1 MLRTDLNDLMNRCC
15 EMTTVEDFERLLS
28 DNNCH
33 ATAAEI
39 NDSYIERY
47 GFIDIVENDTN
58 DYMFRVRISRD
69 DENEISVSDAIDTT
83 EFFDGPA
90 LFENDVKN
98 ALLKN
103 GYCSDEMTMYELD
116 EFMMKS
122 GYMSAEEQFEEFLEN
137 SEHVL
142 TYTMFTYSEYDTAA
156 EIELRCSV
164 DETDDEVKIRV
175 IDVKIL

>member
-15 EMTTVEDFERLLS
+15 EMTTVEGFERLLS

-39 NDSYIERY
+39 DYEYINRY
-47 GFIDIVENDTN
+47 GFVDIVENDTN

-83 EFFDGPA
+83 KFFDGPA
-90 LFENDVKN
+90 LFENDVKA

-116 EFMMKS
+116 EFMMTS
-122 GYMSAEEQFEEFLEN
+122 GYMSAEEQFEEILEN
-137 SEHVL
+137 PEHTL
-142 TYTMFTYSEYDTAA
+142 TYTMFTYSDYDTAA

-164 DETDDEVKIRV
+164 TETDDEIRIRV